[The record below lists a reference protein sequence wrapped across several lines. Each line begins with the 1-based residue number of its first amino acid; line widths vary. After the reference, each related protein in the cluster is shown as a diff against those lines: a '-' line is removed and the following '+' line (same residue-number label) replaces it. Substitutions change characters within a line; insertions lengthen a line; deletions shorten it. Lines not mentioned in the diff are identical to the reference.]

1 MPSTVRAST
10 PKAAAATALIIA
22 ALLFGALYR
31 IVSGTEHH
39 SFSPGATAPN
49 TVHVTAGKN
58 YLLARPGGVK
68 DLHARGVDVANPQCE
83 WSVGG
88 AGSQALTVTAAGT
101 ATKATNAVG
110 TFVAPYTGDLH
121 IDCLGWGPMFVDD
134 ADDAARDN
142 AGWLLL
148 LTTITLTAG
157 VVLALAT
164 LREAAGRSER
174 APSEDDEIERLV
186 HVVHDRVAD
195 DEVPGVD
202 GGDVRA

>member
-39 SFSPGATAPN
+39 AFSPGAVAPN

-58 YLLARPGGVK
+58 YLLAAPGGVK
-68 DLHARGVDVANPQCE
+68 DLQGRGVDVATPQCE

-88 AGSQALTVTAAGT
+88 GGSQALTVTAAGT
-101 ATKATNAVG
+101 GTKATNVVG
-110 TFVAPYTGDLH
+110 TFIAPYTGNLH
-121 IDCLGWGPMFVDD
+121 VDCLGWGPMFVDN
-134 ADDAARDN
+134 ADNASGDT

-148 LTTITLTAG
+148 LATLTLTVG
-157 VVLALAT
+157 VALALAT
-164 LREAAGRSER
+164 LRAATAASRR
-174 APSEDDEIERLV
+174 VPREDDEIERLV
-186 HVVHDRVAD
+186 HVVHSRAAD
-195 DEVPGVD
+195 DEVG
-202 GGDVRA
+202 GGDGDDVIT

>member
-1 MPSTVRAST
+1 MPSTVRASA

-39 SFSPGATAPN
+39 AYSPGAVAPS
-49 TVHVTAGKN
+49 TVHLTAGKN
-58 YLLARPGGVK
+58 YMLSAPGGVK
-68 DLHARGVDVANPQCE
+68 DLLARGVDVGTPQCE

-88 AGSQALTVTAAGT
+88 GGSQALTVTAAG
-101 ATKATNAVG
+101 ASTKATNVVG
-110 TFVAPYTGDLH
+110 TFAAPYSGNLH
-121 IDCLGWGPMFVDD
+121 VDCLGWGPMFVDD
-134 ADDAARDN
+134 ADNTAADN

-148 LTTITLTAG
+148 LTTVTLTAG
-157 VVLALAT
+157 VVLGLST
-164 LREAAGRSER
+164 LRAAAGRSER

-186 HVVHDRVAD
+186 HAVHVRAD
-195 DEVPGVD
+195 DEVPGTD